1 MSCPQCGYSSDR
13 APLPIPLHSTR
24 VNNLLHTNDSPTEDE
39 QKTLETFLG
48 HGKSEL
54 QYLKARIVS
63 VKVLL
68 EELERA
74 KALLAKAVSEHETV
88 LNPMRRMPDDLLVE
102 IFLHGAGLYIDPGDY
117 FPSARHSLDLNSPPW
132 TYSRVCRRW
141 RGTAMRTPLL
151 WTRVKIEAD
160 RLVSLRHSQ
169 ITQQNVWNS
178 HPSQSPLPFGLSL
191 LSGYL
196 SRSAAL
202 PLAIY
207 LDMPSYR
214 SDNYAYSISAL
225 IASHSQRWESLFLG
239 RVQSF
244 DSNNMVLSE
253 DSFPLLRRL
262 QVKLLEVLPL
272 VDIPAPSL
280 KSYSIVGSGG
290 LGSSITEAKLST
302 KLCSQITDCLI
313 SNISYKVALR
323 VCEHLPNLCRL
334 VLVQDLPPA
343 KFDPNSEDQIKVL
356 PRLKELLVEQS
367 NHPVFSYVT
376 AFFKSITCPALTS
389 LSIRVFHIDPLLKS
403 TIEEFEKRSAF
414 NLECLVINAW
424 TNIYEDIQS
433 TMTLK
438 SLAVS
443 ELSYHRAN
451 DIFCKLK
458 PLESATI
465 TPFPV
470 LHQLKLHLWR
480 IPIPGGGYD
489 LMENLYH
496 CVLSRL
502 STANSSNHNNLSPLE
517 VFITAPE
524 KEARKMLDHPQL
536 GTLRSLGM
544 TIDIIAS

>member
-160 RLVSLRHSQ
+160 YLVSLRHSQ

-225 IASHSQRWESLFLG
+225 VASHSQRWESLFLG

-272 VDIPAPSL
+272 VDIPAPRL

-334 VLVQDLPPA
+334 VLVQDLPLA
-343 KFDPNSEDQIKVL
+343 FDPNSEDQIKVL
-356 PRLKELLVEQS
+356 PRLKELFVEQS

-376 AFFKSITCPALTS
+376 AVCKSITCPALTS

-403 TIEEFEKRSAF
+403 TIKEFEKRSAF

-424 TNIYEDIQS
+424 TDIYEDIQS

-451 DIFCKLK
+451 NIFCKLK

-480 IPIPGGGYD
+480 MPIPGGSYD

-502 STANSSNHNNLSPLE
+502 STANSSNHNNLSPHE

-544 TIDIIAS
+544 KIDIIAS

>member
-1 MSCPQCGYSSDR
+1 MSCPKCGYSSDR
-13 APLPIPLHSTR
+13 AHLPIPLHSTC
-24 VNNLLHTNDSPTEDE
+24 VDNLLHTNDSPTEDE
-39 QKTLETFLG
+39 QKTMETSLG

-54 QYLKARIVS
+54 KHLKARIVS

-102 IFLHGAGLYIDPGDY
+102 IFLHGTGLYIDPGDY

-160 RLVSLRHSQ
+160 HLVSLRHSQ
-169 ITQQNVWNS
+169 ITRQNVRNKY
-178 HPSQSPLPFGLSL
+178 PSPLPFGRLSL

-334 VLVQDLPPA
+334 VVVQDLPPD
-343 KFDPNSEDQIKVL
+343 FDPNSEDQIKVL
-356 PRLKELLVEQS
+356 PRLKELLVEQLNDPVYS
-367 NHPVFSYVT
+367 NVP
-376 AFFKSITCPALTS
+376 AFFESITCPALTS
-389 LSIRVFHIDPLLKS
+389 LSIRVSQFDPLLKS

-414 NLECLVINAW
+414 NLERLVINAW
-424 TNIYEDIQS
+424 TDIYKDIQS

-438 SLAVS
+438 SLAVT
-443 ELSYHRAN
+443 ELSYHNVN

-458 PLESATI
+458 PLESTTT

-480 IPIPGGGYD
+480 IPGGSYD

-502 STANSSNHNNLSPLE
+502 STANYSNHNNLSPLE
-517 VFITAPE
+517 VFIIAPE
-524 KEARKMLDHPQL
+524 KEARKMLDHPRL

-544 TIDIIAS
+544 KIDIIAS